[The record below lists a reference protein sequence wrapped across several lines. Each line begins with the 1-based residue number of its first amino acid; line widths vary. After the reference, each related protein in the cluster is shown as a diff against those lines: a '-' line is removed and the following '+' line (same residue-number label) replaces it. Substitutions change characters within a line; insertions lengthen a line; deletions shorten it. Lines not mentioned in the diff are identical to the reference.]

1 MSNCDKDDLREKFRN
16 NVRRITKDYLRDNPD
31 EAGYLKFFQD
41 FLSNDNQDI
50 GDRKNIPAGHMCA
63 NLVIVDRDKK
73 KILMIFHKALN
84 KWLTPGGHF
93 DYEDGFLDTTAYR
106 EACEETG
113 VSIPRFLTLGQLPVY
128 IDYHDIP
135 ESMAKKEPTHM
146 HFVFYYMALAS
157 SDSININLELSEVS
171 EARWFSYEEIED
183 PDTKKLFNKVFEML
197 GL

>member
-1 MSNCDKDDLREKFRN
+1 MSDSNAGKLREKFQN
-16 NVRRITKDYLRDNPD
+16 NVRWITKDYLRDNPD
-31 EAGYLKFFQD
+31 EAEYLKFFQD

-93 DYEDGFLDTTAYR
+93 DYEDEFLDTTAYR
-106 EACEETG
+106 EAYEETG
-113 VSIPRFLTLGQLPVY
+113 VSVPRFLTLGQLPVY

-135 ESMAKKEPTHM
+135 ESMAKKEATHM

-157 SDSININLELSEVS
+157 ADSIKINLQLNEVS
-171 EARWFSYEEIED
+171 EARWFSYEEIEC
-183 PDTKKLFNKVFEML
+183 PDTKKLAKKVFKTL